1 MTLFLFPGNSKQ
13 DLAERGFAL
22 VETAI
27 VFMIMAIV
35 VAFALPM
42 VGSSIK
48 AYNLRSAA
56 DHLAERISAVRALAM
71 ARNRNVTF
79 AFDNASG
86 KYGFDF
92 TGDGVPDT
100 ADPDSPGTA
109 YYTESLATGI
119 KATFPNNAP
128 IRITFNSRG
137 EMPIGG
143 TDQSIALTGDRA
155 SATVVVNLRGKISI
169 Q

>member
-1 MTLFLFPGNSKQ
+1 MVLFFVRHNSKR
-13 DLAERGFAL
+13 DRNECGFAL
-22 VETAI
+22 IETAI
-27 VFMIMAIV
+27 VFMIMAVI
-35 VAFALPM
+35 VAFALPI
-42 VGSSIK
+42 VASSIK

-56 DHLAERISAVRALAM
+56 NHLAERISAVRALAM
-71 ARNRNVTF
+71 ARNANVSF
-79 AFDNASG
+79 AFDNAS
-86 KYGFDF
+86 KTYGFDF

-100 ADPDSPGTA
+100 ADPDNPGTS
-109 YYTESLATGI
+109 YYTESLGSGI

-143 TDQSIALTGDRA
+143 TDQSIALSGDRA
-155 SATVVVNLRGKISI
+155 TATVVVNLRGKISV